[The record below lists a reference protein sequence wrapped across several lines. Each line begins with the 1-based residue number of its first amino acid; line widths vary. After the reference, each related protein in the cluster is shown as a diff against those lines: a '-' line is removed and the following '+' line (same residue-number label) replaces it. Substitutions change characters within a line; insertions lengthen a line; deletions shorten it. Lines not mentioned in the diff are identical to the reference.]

1 VPYIHSDDENSEQ
14 NLLQSEP
21 RKERCDDE
29 EVSYSTLYCVY
40 VYCNVTLYIVQEMP
54 GMQLRRKR
62 GIRKLHVCES
72 EDDDNELAPE
82 NQPNINS
89 SKRVLN
95 LLESDDGAQVNTPRR
110 DPSSRS
116 SKLQELKSTQRER
129 LLQKLHQG
137 KDESETD
144 SESTSD
150 DDQRVDPNAGVVL
163 SGEQILF
170 PESDSEEMDWIVS
183 DSENSTHD
191 YDVQEADC
199 TTDVP
204 ASTFQQLYCSCC
216 IVCNGFLRAGR

>member
-1 VPYIHSDDENSEQ
+1 
-14 NLLQSEP
+14 
-21 RKERCDDE
+21 
-29 EVSYSTLYCVY
+29 
-40 VYCNVTLYIVQEMP
+40 
-54 GMQLRRKR
+54 MQLRRKR

-95 LLESDDGAQVNTPRR
+95 LLESDDGAQLVNFICASHRSCVVTYICCFFRVNTPRR

>member
-1 VPYIHSDDENSEQ
+1 MPYIHSDDENSEQ

-95 LLESDDGAQVNTPRR
+95 LLESDDGAQLVNFICASHRSCVVTYICCFFRVNTPRR

-137 KDESETD
+137 ICEC
-144 SESTSD
+144 
-150 DDQRVDPNAGVVL
+150 
-163 SGEQILF
+163 F
-170 PESDSEEMDWIVS
+170 
-183 DSENSTHD
+183 
-191 YDVQEADC
+191 
-199 TTDVP
+199 
-204 ASTFQQLYCSCC
+204 
-216 IVCNGFLRAGR
+216 

>member
-29 EVSYSTLYCVY
+29 E
-40 VYCNVTLYIVQEMP
+40 EMP

>member
-1 VPYIHSDDENSEQ
+1 M
-14 NLLQSEP
+14 
-21 RKERCDDE
+21 
-29 EVSYSTLYCVY
+29 
-40 VYCNVTLYIVQEMP
+40 NVFKSFAQC
-54 GMQLRRKR
+54 
-62 GIRKLHVCES
+62 KLTHILC
-72 EDDDNELAPE
+72 
-82 NQPNINS
+82 I
-89 SKRVLN
+89 
-95 LLESDDGAQVNTPRR
+95 
-110 DPSSRS
+110 
-116 SKLQELKSTQRER
+116 
-129 LLQKLHQG
+129 G

-204 ASTFQQLYCSCC
+204 VSTFQQLYCSCC